1 MIYVQL
7 NLMSYILV
15 LRILHTEEM
24 VDWGLTKKILT
35 FSDKEIQHS

>member
-24 VDWGLTKKILT
+24 VDWGLREGPKTQ
-35 FSDKEIQHS
+35 E